1 MGGSCTGKRPAV
13 KELRTIQRE
22 DKLPCIGCHT
32 LRPGPEEASIY
43 YLLLVQGLTHMEIHL
58 EIRHCLLSSCCVLIA
73 LLSSRLLSW
82 RMGYCIL
89 PLLGYLSFA
98 GAWESPLMS
107 ITLFVTFQQVRF
119 CRWLL
124 RADCVSL
131 MMSQSSSSRCSSGT
145 KIAGRFMRQA
155 AGSRHFRLAN
165 SEIADQDTCSGT
177 QIGK

>member
-43 YLLLVQGLTHMEIHL
+43 YQGLTQMEIHL

-82 RMGYCIL
+82 RMGYCNL

-107 ITLFVTFQQVRF
+107 ITLFVTFLQVILSLVVA
-119 CRWLL
+119 CRL
-124 RADCVSL
+124 RVIDDVSAE
-131 MMSQSSSSRCSSGT
+131 SSSSRCSSGT

-155 AGSRHFRLAN
+155 AGSRHLRLAN
-165 SEIADQDTCSGT
+165 SEIADQDTAAVLT
-177 QIGK
+177 TY